1 MKLPT
6 INATTERPTRA
17 KEHVVA
23 AHAAVEGT
31 DTVRLNVELPGALHR
46 AVKIRAAQE
55 GKSIKEIVLTFL
67 AEYSK

>member
-1 MKLPT
+1 MTGRLF
-6 INATTERPTRA
+6 
-17 KEHVVA
+17 EHVVA

-46 AVKIRAAQE
+46 AVKMRAAQE

>member
-1 MKLPT
+1 MKLPA

-31 DTVRLNVELPGALHR
+31 DKVRLNVELPEALHR
-46 AVKIRAAQE
+46 AVKMRAAQE